1 MNLRTNQRGL
11 SLIELMVA
19 LLLGLLVTGSAIAIF
34 ATNRKTYAA
43 TESLGRIQEN
53 SRLAYEM
60 MARDLRSAGGTACAK
75 NLPMANVAST
85 AGAQWWQTWGGGL
98 TGFHYGDAGVPGTMK
113 SGTDGVIL
121 MESDDSPISVVSHTP
136 GTKTFTL
143 NVSPAAYKAMDLVV
157 ACDYRQ
163 ASLFQINGVVAGAS
177 PPYKLTYAKSGLN
190 CTADLS
196 MPANCASVRN
206 GIQYGNQAMVA
217 RVRAVRWYVN
227 ANNQLIQEQLVSD
240 GASSTPP
247 LNPQQIADG
256 VTNLQ
261 LTYLL
266 NTGTDYVA
274 ASAVGGNWSSVV
286 AVRVALT
293 LQGQDNGQGQA
304 LTSNTNGTIT
314 RTLTH
319 VVSLRNH
326 LQ

>member
-1 MNLRTNQRGL
+1 MNLRTGQRGL
-11 SLIELMVA
+11 GLIELMVS
-19 LLLGLLVTGSAIAIF
+19 LLLGLLVAGSAIAIF
-34 ATNRKTYAA
+34 ATNRQTYAA
-43 TESLGRIQEN
+43 TESMGRIQEN

-60 MARDLRSAGGTACAK
+60 MARDLRAAGGTACAK
-75 NLPMANVAST
+75 NLPMANVTSGT
-85 AGAQWWQTWGGGL
+85 AWWQTWGGGV

-113 SGTDGVIL
+113 SGTDGLIV
-121 MESDDSPISVVSHTP
+121 MESDDSPISVISHTP
-136 GTKTFTL
+136 GSKTFTL
-143 NVSPAAYKAMDLVV
+143 NISPTAYKALDLVV

-163 ASLFQINGVVAGAS
+163 ASLFQINAVVAGTS

-190 CTADLS
+190 CTTDLS
-196 MPANCASVRN
+196 MPANCASTRN
-206 GIQYGNQAMVA
+206 GIQYGNQAVVA

-227 ANNQLIQEQLVSD
+227 ASNQLIQQQLSSD
-240 GASSTPP
+240 GTTSPP
-247 LNPQQIADG
+247 PQPDQQIADG

-274 ASAVGGNWSSVV
+274 ASAVGSNWSSVV

-304 LTSNTNGTIT
+304 RTSNKGTAIA